1 MKNKIVKVLA
11 GAVLSVAL
19 MAGCGNNSASTATTE
34 TKETTDVKED
44 TAKEEEKED
53 TQASGAEFTF
63 SDLQDSY
70 KMLTDCYDQVEA
82 LYADENIAQDSE
94 VESLLAEAKGII
106 DEMGELKEDDF
117 ASTDD
122 MIAFN
127 DTIADMVEALGGVV
141 DKMQAADNSEG
152 VETEDV
158 AYVDG
163 FYATDGDAEFA
174 LAFYES
180 ADGDVAYITDG
191 ESEAFAEYTVEAM
204 ETEDGDEYY
213 LVTVGN
219 LALGY
224 IEDGDDIYLIDEDGN
239 VYGAARL
246 TEEQA
251 AELVANAQ

>member
-11 GAVLSVAL
+11 ATALSVAL
-19 MAGCGNNSASTATTE
+19 MAGCGNNGAATTTE
-34 TKETTDVKED
+34 TKETTEVTEKPAE
-44 TAKEEEKED
+44 KEEAD
-53 TQASGAEFTF
+53 TQETGTEFTF

-70 KMLTDCYDQVEA
+70 KMLVECYDEVEG
-82 LYADENIAQDSE
+82 LYANENIAQDSE
-94 VESLLAEAKGII
+94 VESLLTEAKGII

-127 DTIADMVEALGGVV
+127 DTIATMVEALGGVV
-141 DKMQAADNSEG
+141 DKMEVSDNSEG

-158 AYVDG
+158 LYVDG
-163 FYATDGDAEFA
+163 FYATDGSVEFA

-180 ADGDVAYITDG
+180 SDGDVAYITDG
-191 ESEAFAEYTVEAM
+191 EAEAFAEYTVEAM

-219 LALGY
+219 LSLGY

-239 VYGAARL
+239 IYGAARL